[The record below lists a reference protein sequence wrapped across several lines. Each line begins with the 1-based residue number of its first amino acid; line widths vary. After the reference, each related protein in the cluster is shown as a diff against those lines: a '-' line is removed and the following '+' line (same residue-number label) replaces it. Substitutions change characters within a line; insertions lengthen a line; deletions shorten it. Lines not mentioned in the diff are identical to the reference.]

1 MKTNGNVDLIGIL
14 DYGRMRSCL
23 MFGISSFISTNFFRV
38 KYSGDGKSQGCWVG
52 MSIANKITSG
62 LMIEK
67 PESAD
72 TSKSMEYVLYKV
84 WARP

>member
-1 MKTNGNVDLIGIL
+1 
-14 DYGRMRSCL
+14 
-23 MFGISSFISTNFFRV
+23 
-38 KYSGDGKSQGCWVG
+38 